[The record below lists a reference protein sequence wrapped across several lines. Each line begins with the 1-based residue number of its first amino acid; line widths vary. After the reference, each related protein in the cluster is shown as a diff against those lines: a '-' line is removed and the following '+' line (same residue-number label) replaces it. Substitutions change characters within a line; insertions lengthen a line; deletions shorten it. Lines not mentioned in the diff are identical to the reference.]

1 MRSACSPP
9 VPCGTVRH
17 VGRGLVI
24 ALTVVATCAV
34 SVLAASAEPSSGP
47 GPQMR
52 AEMYDAVLVDAYSPI
67 QVLARICVRPRRP
80 RRCLPLG
87 YQVRHAIDAG
97 VPVEIRWVHRMWPH
111 AGDYWVLSPVRST
124 DRHASFTYAWTD
136 PLSGCRGGGRKRF
149 RREGGA
155 WMSDGGSAYAG
166 CPAGR
171 PAPQRRLRGR

>member
-1 MRSACSPP
+1 M
-9 VPCGTVRH
+9 
-17 VGRGLVI
+17 GRGLVI

-124 DRHASFTYAWTD
+124 DRHASFTYA
-136 PLSGCRGGGRKRF
+136 
-149 RREGGA
+149 
-155 WMSDGGSAYAG
+155 
-166 CPAGR
+166 
-171 PAPQRRLRGR
+171 